1 MMRKTLRRFVLSAA
15 ACLCVA
21 SAATAAP
28 GPIVNA
34 PAGSLEGISDG
45 AQNVFKGIPYAQAPT
60 GKLRWKAPMPLPRW
74 DGTKSAAAFGPACF
88 QPVSKIVSVYTA
100 DIGPM
105 SEDCL
110 SLNVWAP
117 KDAHNAP
124 VMVWIHG
131 GALTTGASSE
141 TLYDGTKF
149 AARGIVVVSINYRLG
164 VLGWLAHPELSAASP
179 MHISGNYGLLDQIQ
193 ALHWVQDNIAAFGGD
208 PKQVTIAGESAGG
221 LSVMYLMAA
230 PGARGLFARA
240 IAESAYMISTPEL
253 RNKRFG
259 GIPQE
264 DLGVW
269 LQGKLNAPSLA
280 AMRAMDG
287 DAITNAAAAAF
298 YPPFGTIDGQVLP
311 HQLVDTFDGGDQAQV
326 PILAGFNSGEI
337 RSLRMLSPPV
347 PASAAEYEKTIHE
360 RYLDLANPFLKLYPS
375 SDMQE
380 SVWAATR
387 DGLYGWTAERLV
399 AKQTK
404 SGQPSYLYYFDH
416 GVPAADAA
424 GLHAF
429 HASELPY
436 VFGTLDRTPPHWP
449 KAPSTPAEAKLSDAM
464 VDYWSSFIRAGHPE
478 AAGEP
483 AWQPYGTDA
492 NYMAFKDAPVAGTH
506 LLPGMYTLHEE
517 VVCRRRANGSFA
529 WNWNIGLVS
538 PPLPSKGS
546 CGQ

>member
-21 SAATAAP
+21 SAANAAS

-34 PAGSLEGISDG
+34 PTGALEGISDG
-45 AQNVFKGIPYAQAPT
+45 ARNVFKGIPYAQAPT
-60 GKLRWKAPMPLPRW
+60 GKLRWKAPVPLPRW
-74 DGTKSAAAFGPACF
+74 DGTKSATAFGPACF

-110 SLNVWAP
+110 FLNVWAP

-131 GALTTGASSE
+131 GALTTGAGSE
-141 TLYDGTKF
+141 ALYDGTKF

-193 ALHWVQDNIAAFGGD
+193 ALHWVQDNITAFGGD

-230 PGARGLFARA
+230 PGARGLFARS

-253 RNKRFG
+253 RAKRFG

-287 DAITNAAAAAF
+287 NAITNAAAAAF

-311 HQLVDTFDGGDQAQV
+311 HQLVDVFDSGDQAQV

-337 RSLRMLSPPV
+337 RSLRMLAPPV
-347 PASAAEYEKTIHE
+347 PGSGADYEKTIRE
-360 RYLDLANPFLKLYPS
+360 RYLDLSDQFLKLYPS

-380 SVWAATR
+380 SIWAATR

-416 GVPAADAA
+416 AVPAADAA

-464 VDYWSSFIRAGHPE
+464 VDYWSSFIRAGRPQ

-546 CGQ
+546 C